1 MKYEE
6 RYLSDLEEQEQEER
20 IKQKERLED
29 LEKAIKTIKQL
40 IFSVTD
46 KEELIGEI
54 KWIIADL

>member
-46 KEELIGEI
+46 REELIGEI
-54 KWIIADL
+54 KWIITDL

>member
-40 IFSVTD
+40 ICSITD

>member
-20 IKQKERLED
+20 IKQKERLDD